1 MSKFIKAI
9 NKCGG
14 VIKYKTLAF
23 GPNNGCEQCFYNN
36 ELDYTNAEN
45 FTLCIECAEDLKEL
59 TRDIKNGVIQCQ

>member
-14 VIKYKTLAF
+14 VVKYKTLAF

-45 FTLCIECAEDLKEL
+45 FTLCIECAQDLK
-59 TRDIKNGVIQCQ
+59 